1 MATLGREI
9 NASDNSITAMLVQLG
24 EGNREV
30 EARLIP
36 QIYGEL
42 RRLAG
47 QYMRRERGNHT
58 LQPTALVHEAYA
70 RLVQQPQV
78 PWQSRAHFFATASRL
93 MRNILVDHARAKRA
107 DKRGGVQ
114 HQVTLDEAFL
124 PSKERLIDVL
134 VLDEALEHLAEFDA
148 RQARIVE
155 LHFFGG
161 LTFEEIGLILKIG
174 ERTVKRDWSM
184 ARDWLKGE
192 LSKKPS

>member
-1 MATLGREI
+1 MATVGREPD
-9 NASDNSITAMLVQLG
+9 ADTSITALLLQLG

-30 EARLIP
+30 EERLIP

-78 PWQSRAHFFATASRL
+78 PWQSRAHFFASASRL

-107 DKRGGVQ
+107 GKRGGIQ

-134 VLDEALEHLAEFDA
+134 ALDEALDHLAGFDA

-161 LTFEEIGLILKIG
+161 LTFEEIALVLQVG

-184 ARDWLKGE
+184 ARDWLRGE
-192 LSKKPS
+192 LSKRPS